1 MVLKMKKEKIE
12 SVKERKDI
20 DYATTLISVAK
31 DNNKKKILASRRNQ
45 KLLLKMREKE
55 FNWQM
60 RKSWEER
67 EWRNIVG
74 FKEELNYLSQSKA
87 DIGYFGLI
95 LGSLHFIEL
104 ADQTHGKHDFEKQ

>member
-55 FNWQM
+55 FN
-60 RKSWEER
+60 
-67 EWRNIVG
+67 
-74 FKEELNYLSQSKA
+74 
-87 DIGYFGLI
+87 
-95 LGSLHFIEL
+95 
-104 ADQTHGKHDFEKQ
+104 